1 MPNGV
6 GFSSLY
12 SAAFPPAN
20 SNKLVKCSVAD
31 CLQCQPLNTDCKGC
45 GLTKYLDISRKVD
58 LTSNR
63 CIYASN
69 KDIASNIVPGT
80 LTIDKCTDTFCLDC
94 STSIDICLKCD
105 KNATKPY
112 LDLQIFKCTDV

>member
-6 GFSSLY
+6 GFLSLY
-12 SAAFPPAN
+12 SATSPPAN
-20 SNKLVKCSVAD
+20 SNKLVKCSVAS
-31 CLQCQPLNTDCKGC
+31 CLQCQPLNTDCTGC

-63 CIYASN
+63 CIDASS
-69 KDIASNIVPGT
+69 KHIASNIVPGT

-94 STSIDICLKCD
+94 NTGIDKCSKCD
-105 KNATKPY
+105 KTSTKPY
-112 LDLQIFKCTDV
+112 LDLQILKCTDA